1 MIKNLLPVGS
11 VVLLKGGVKKLVVMG
26 IKQASVEKQ
35 DEEYDY
41 MGVLYPEGY
50 LGDDTMFLFNHEDI
64 NDIIF
69 TGYSNPERE
78 KFLEVVEE
86 VYNMD

>member
-50 LGDDTMFLFNHEDI
+50 LGDDTMFLFNHEDV